1 MQSFLW
7 KKLQL
12 DEKEKDNIMKNVLI
26 GIAAGIA
33 IGYVLRKMEDDG
45 KFKCIHD
52 DMSELADR
60 AKKKIKDVVDKG
72 VNEAEYIGDRVE
84 HITDKVKKGATN

>member
-1 MQSFLW
+1 
-7 KKLQL
+7 
-12 DEKEKDNIMKNVLI
+12 MKNVLI

-33 IGYVLRKMEDDG
+33 IGYVLRKM
-45 KFKCIHD
+45 

>member
-1 MQSFLW
+1 
-7 KKLQL
+7 
-12 DEKEKDNIMKNVLI
+12 MKNVLI

-84 HITDKVKKGATN
+84 HITDKVKERGNKLIAIQRIIATICQQFCQT

>member
-1 MQSFLW
+1 
-7 KKLQL
+7 
-12 DEKEKDNIMKNVLI
+12 MKNVLI

-33 IGYVLRKMEDDG
+33 IGYDDG

-84 HITDKVKKGATN
+84 HITDKVKKGATNQ

>member
-1 MQSFLW
+1 
-7 KKLQL
+7 
-12 DEKEKDNIMKNVLI
+12 MKNVLI
-26 GIAAGIA
+26 GIAAGI
-33 IGYVLRKMEDDG
+33 
-45 KFKCIHD
+45 